1 MMWGSLGLGL
11 SMMMISILLSFSN
24 TSAGKQ
30 TSAASVAFF
39 FTYMLIFG
47 ASVNCIPWV
56 YVPEILPLHVRAKG
70 SAIGISAN
78 ALWNFF
84 VVMVTPTIT
93 SSLPWQWPLIFVAL
107 NFAFIPLV
115 FFCYPETTRLTLEEM
130 DLLFV
135 RGDAGLRPGKKK
147 AGRTTAVVRSLDR
160 DGSWRKRAGSITKTD
175 MKDEKSFAGA
185 AHIENV

>member
-11 SMMMISILLSFSN
+11 SMMLISILLSFTG
-24 TSAGKQ
+24 TSVSKQ
-30 TSAASVAFF
+30 TSTASITFF

-84 VVMVTPTIT
+84 VVMITPTLT
-93 SSLPWQWPLIFVAL
+93 SALPWQWPLVFMAL
-107 NFAFIPLV
+107 NFLFIPLV
-115 FFCYPETTRLTLEEM
+115 FFCYPETSRLTLEEM

-135 RGDAGLRPGKKK
+135 RGDSGLRPGKKM

-160 DGSWRKRAGSITKTD
+160 DGAWRKRAGSIASKN
-175 MKDEKSFAGA
+175 EKGFSGA
-185 AHIENV
+185 AYVEEV